1 MSGLPHP
8 PRDDTADAHRH
19 AYPLQPPE
27 GSFLNP
33 GPCRIC
39 GKPWE
44 RDDRQQADDD
54 VRAVGTVECAHGAP
68 LTVGVYRGQVNIAGR
83 MLDEEQLEQFAQLI
97 VRAAWEAARDRDGE
111 P

>member
-8 PRDDTADAHRH
+8 PRDGTDGAHRH

-27 GSFLNP
+27 GSYLNP

-44 RDDRQQADDD
+44 RDDRQPADDD
-54 VRAVGTVECAHGAP
+54 VRAVGTVECDHGAP

-83 MLDEEQLEQFAQLI
+83 MLGEAACEEFSQYF
-97 VRAAWEAARDRDGE
+97 VRAQWMAARDRAGT